1 MALQIDPELGAILK
15 ARAGGVPPFSAVDP
29 ANFEAKRIVHAQ
41 LMSAVDQ
48 RLSMPDDIEISTFHA
63 RALEGH
69 DIPIYRFHSLSD
81 NDNSSRRS
89 AIVYVHGGG
98 MVLGRALDQKNSLA
112 IQVSCTGVQVFS
124 VEYRLAPEH
133 PHPTLVE
140 DVYAAVSWLS
150 TNAEQFGIDRAR
162 IAVMGESAGG
172 GIAAGVALL
181 ARDRG
186 LHPPLA
192 KQILICP
199 MLDDRNNKPV
209 PEIEAFAI
217 FKVEENIRCWRAVL
231 GHKYGTDEVPCYAA
245 PVRAE
250 SIQGLPCTYIDVG
263 NLDIFRDEIFLY
275 ASRLA
280 SANIQTEFHLYPGVP
295 HGFDGIGR
303 DITITKS
310 AMENRKRAIISF

>member
-15 ARAGGVPPFSAVDP
+15 ARTGDVPPFPAADP
-29 ANFEAKRIVHAQ
+29 ADFEAKRIFHAQ
-41 LMSAVDQ
+41 LMSTVDR
-48 RLSMPDDIEISTFHA
+48 RLSMPDDIEISTFYA
-63 RALEGH
+63 RALDGH
-69 DIPIYRFHSLSD
+69 DIAIYRFHKPS
-81 NDNSSRRS
+81 DNSSRRP

-98 MVLGRALDQKNSLA
+98 MVLGTALGNKNSLA
-112 IQVSCTGVQVFS
+112 IQVSCTGVQAFS

-133 PHPTLVE
+133 AHPTLVE

-150 TNAEQFGIDRAR
+150 TNAEQFGIDPAR

-192 KQILICP
+192 KQILIYP
-199 MLDDRNNKPV
+199 MLDDRNTEPV

-217 FKVEENIRCWRAVL
+217 FKVEENTRSWRALL
-231 GHKYGTDEVPCYAA
+231 GDKYGTDDIPYYAA
-245 PVRAE
+245 PARVE
-250 SIQGLPCTYIDVG
+250 SVQGLPCTYMDVG
-263 NLDIFRDEIFLY
+263 TLDIFRDEVFQY

-280 SANIQTEFHLYPGVP
+280 FANIQTEFHLYPGVP
-295 HGFDGIGR
+295 HGFDGMGR
-303 DITITKS
+303 DITISKS
-310 AMENRKRAIISF
+310 AIENRKRAIMSF